1 MNVTSRGRF
10 YENGPYTYCG
20 KADVHPQPCL
30 CASKYFPA
38 MRREIL
44 DQMARDGEVAGIYRA
59 TGDGSDE
66 DDGES

>member
-1 MNVTSRGRF
+1 MTVTSRGRSC
-10 YENGPYTYCG
+10 ENGPYTCCG

-30 CASKYFPA
+30 CASEDFPA

-44 DQMARDGEVAGIYRA
+44 DQMARDGEAAGIYWA

-66 DDGES
+66 EPET